1 MIPVSSGTIM
11 GRIARL
17 RELLAREKTDVFLL
31 FVAERY
37 NSESMAYLSGFR
49 GRSGALVV
57 SQDRQYLVT
66 DGRYALQA
74 RAESPLDVLI
84 LDGMSLQGK
93 TAEILRQG
101 GWKTAGFEADR
112 VSVSFFRGLESSVS
126 SWKDCSGLLPALRR
140 RKDDVEAAL
149 ISKAGDLAYDSYLE
163 VLGAVREG
171 MTEKE
176 FNALLEYTLRKN
188 GAEGGWTN
196 NGFIVASG
204 ERSALPHG
212 APTGRAFRKGD
223 MVTVDFGATVDGYM
237 SDLTRNFSLGH
248 LSPQGRDIQ
257 DTLLEAHLR
266 AAEALRPGV
275 EGKAVDALARDVV
288 IRRGWGKHFPHGLG
302 HGLGLEVHEAPRLS
316 PVSRDV
322 LEEGDVVTVE
332 PGIYIEGW
340 GGMRIEDDYL
350 VTAGGSV
357 CLSGGKG
364 REAPAL

>member
-1 MIPVSSGTIM
+1 
-11 GRIARL
+11 
-17 RELLAREKTDVFLL
+17 
-31 FVAERY
+31 
-37 NSESMAYLSGFR
+37 
-49 GRSGALVV
+49 
-57 SQDRQYLVT
+57 
-66 DGRYALQA
+66 
-74 RAESPLDVLI
+74 
-84 LDGMSLQGK
+84 
-93 TAEILRQG
+93 
-101 GWKTAGFEADR
+101 
-112 VSVSFFRGLESSVS
+112 
-126 SWKDCSGLLPALRR
+126 
-140 RKDDVEAAL
+140 
-149 ISKAGDLAYDSYLE
+149 
-163 VLGAVREG
+163 
-171 MTEKE
+171 
-176 FNALLEYTLRKN
+176 
-188 GAEGGWTN
+188 
-196 NGFIVASG
+196 
-204 ERSALPHG
+204 
-212 APTGRAFRKGD
+212 

-237 SDLTRNFSLGH
+237 SDLTRNFSLGP

>member
-1 MIPVSSGTIM
+1 MDASR
-11 GRIARL
+11 RIEARAERL
-17 RELLAREKTDVFLL
+17 LALLARKRTDVFVL
-31 FVAERY
+31 FVTEQY
-37 NSESMAYLSGFR
+37 NSESMVYLSGFR
-49 GRSGALVV
+49 GSSGALLV
-57 SQDRQYLVT
+57 SADMRCLVT

-74 RAESPLDVLI
+74 REQSPFDIII
-84 LDGMSLQGK
+84 LDGESLQEK
-93 TAEILRQG
+93 TAKILRQG
-101 GWKTAGFEADR
+101 RWRTAGFEAER
-112 VSVSFFRGLESSVS
+112 LSVSIFRTLESSVS

-140 RKDDVEAAL
+140 KKDDGETAA
-149 ISKAGDLAYDSYLE
+149 ISRAADLAYDSFLE
-163 VLGAVREG
+163 ALQSVREG

-176 FNALLEYTLRKN
+176 FNALLEYTLRKK
-188 GAEGGWTN
+188 GAEGGWK
-196 NGFIVASG
+196 GSSFIVASG

-237 SDLTRNFSLGH
+237 SDLTRNFSLGP
-248 LSPQGRDIQ
+248 LSPQGREIQ
-257 DTLLEAHLR
+257 SILMEAHLR

-275 EGKAVDALARDVV
+275 AGKAVDAAARDVV
-288 IRRGWGKHFPHGLG
+288 TRRGWGKHFPHGLG

-316 PVSRDV
+316 PRSRDV

-350 VTAGGSV
+350 VTAGGAV

-364 REAPAL
+364 WEAPAL

>member
-1 MIPVSSGTIM
+1 MNREGIP
-11 GRIARL
+11 GRVARL
-17 RELLAREKTDVFLL
+17 RERLRREGADVFVL
-31 FVAERY
+31 VVTERY
-37 NSESMAYLSGFR
+37 NSESMAYMSGFR
-49 GRSGALVV
+49 GSSGALVV
-57 SQDRQYLVT
+57 SEDRNYLLT

-74 RAESPLDVLI
+74 RAESPFDIVI
-84 LDGMSLQGK
+84 IDGGSLQDK
-93 TAEILRQG
+93 TADILRQG
-101 GWKTAGFEADR
+101 RWKTAGFEAER
-112 VSVSFFRGLESSVS
+112 LTVSLFSALEPAVP

-140 RKDDVEAAL
+140 RKDEGEAAL
-149 ISKAGDLAYDSYLE
+149 IRKAADLAWHAYLE
-163 VLGAVREG
+163 ALETVREG

-188 GAEGGWTN
+188 GAEGGWKN

-223 MVTVDFGATVDGYM
+223 IVTVDFGATVEGYM
-237 SDLTRNFSLGH
+237 SDLTRNFSLGP

-266 AAEALRPGV
+266 AAEAIRPGA
-275 EGKAVDALARDVV
+275 EGRAVDAVARDV
-288 IRRGWGKHFPHGLG
+288 ITRRGWGKHFPHGLG

-316 PVSRDV
+316 PHSRDV

-350 VTAGGSV
+350 VTAGGAV